1 MVNIQLILRM
11 GSNIKTLNTEYAAKS
26 FLDSGHYSTLMKTKS
41 MESKSKTIN
50 SNLKQNPIKRS
61 SKLLS
66 LKIEKARFDIDDHI
80 SLDINYDM
88 NIPDHSHAKNQSV

>member
-11 GSNIKTLNTEYAAKS
+11 VSNIKTLNTEYTAKS
-26 FLDSGHYSTLMKTKS
+26 FLDAGHYSTLMKTKP
-41 MESKSKTIN
+41 MESKSKSIN
-50 SNLKQNPIKRS
+50 SNLKQNPVKRS
-61 SKLLS
+61 SKLPS

-88 NIPDHSHAKNQSV
+88 NVLIFYLQN